1 MDISSQKQRWTLYE
15 FLDPRGQGIIEGWVR
30 QERLQKDARARLNAK
45 LDLLEQS
52 GPDLSSG
59 LLAGTKERHIYKL
72 RVKAPKLQL
81 RPLLC
86 RGPLAPDAE
95 FTLLLGAIERNNKLP
110 DNALTQAAAHR
121 EIIIQTRNRRRLHE
135 HPF

>member
-1 MDISSQKQRWTLYE
+1 MDIPSHTQGWTLYE
-15 FLDPRGQGIIEGWVR
+15 FLDPRGHGVIEVWV
-30 QERLQKDARARLNAK
+30 QEERLQKKAIAQLNSK
-45 LDLLEQS
+45 LDLLGQS
-52 GPDLSSG
+52 GPDLPPK
-59 LLAGTKERHIYKL
+59 LLAGPIAQHLYKL
-72 RVKAPKLQL
+72 RVKAPKMQL

-110 DNALTQAAAHR
+110 EHALTQAAANR
-121 EIIIQTRNRRRLHE
+121 QTIIRTPARRRLHE